1 MPQPK
6 GKSGNYNGKPK
17 GTLNRSTKELR
28 TMLTAA
34 FEGEIENIPNTLK
47 KLEPEKRL
55 EILSKF
61 IGFILPKPIEV
72 QESTTESIQP
82 PNVTFVSVDMS
93 LPKV

>member
-1 MPQPK
+1 MPK
-6 GKSGNYNGKPK
+6 GHTNNRLGRKK
-17 GTLNRSTKELR
+17 GVPNKTNKELR
-28 TMLTAA
+28 TLLQSA

-61 IGFILPKPIEV
+61 IGYILPKPIEA

-82 PNVTFVSVDMS
+82 PNITFICRDMS
-93 LPKV
+93 LPPNV